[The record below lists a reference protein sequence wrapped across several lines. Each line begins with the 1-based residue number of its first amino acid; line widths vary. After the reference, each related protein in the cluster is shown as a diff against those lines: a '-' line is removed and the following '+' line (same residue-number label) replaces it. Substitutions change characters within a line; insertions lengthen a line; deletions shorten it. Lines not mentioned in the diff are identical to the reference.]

1 MAIIDKIQLSGTV
14 YTIGNET
21 TTAVTSA
28 STDNEIP
35 TAKAVYDAIPKG
47 GGGKAIEAGRGI
59 SITTGETA
67 DTVSFNIPI
76 SAGTGTNALIYN
88 STINAASGNYSHAE
102 GEYTTAS
109 GYYAHAEGYIARA
122 EGYASHAEGESTK
135 SKGYS
140 SHAEGTETEANGDY
154 SHSEGHYTRTTN
166 ESEHSSGRYNN
177 SVSASTTWG
186 YSGNTLFSVGN
197 GKSNSARHNAFEIR
211 QNGDIY
217 IVDTNDASTTNYY
230 EKPMIKLQ
238 NALGGGGGK
247 AIEAGKNISITTGE
261 TADTINCTLNASNGS
276 GNHSFVVG
284 RTNFANKWCSYAEG
298 EQNLS
303 GGKCSHAEGS
313 FTYANT
319 DYSHTEGYQTNANN
333 MYEHASGVYNV
344 SNSASTTFGDSR
356 NTLFSVGNGTSES
369 ARHNAFEIRQN
380 GDIYITKDGQDV
392 KLQDQLGGGGSSYTA
407 GTGINITNNV
417 ISVTGKVDTS
427 AITTSISSSSTNSQV
442 PSAKAVYD
450 QLDGLK
456 LKKITQSAYDALSP
470 NYDANTLYVIN
481 G

>member
-35 TAKAVYDAIPKG
+35 TAKAVYDAIPQG

-67 DTVSFNIPI
+67 DTVSFNLPI
-76 SAGTGTNALIYN
+76 SAGTRTNALIYN
-88 STINAASGNYSHAE
+88 STTNSANGNYSNAE

-109 GYYAHAEGYIARA
+109 GYYSHAEGYIAFA

-186 YSGNTLFSVGN
+186 NSGNTLFSVGN
-197 GKSNSARHNAFEIR
+197 GKNKARHNAFEIR

-217 IVDTNDASTTNYY
+217 IADTNDTSTSNFY

-238 NALGGGGGK
+238 DA
-247 AIEAGKNISITTGE
+247 
-261 TADTINCTLNASNGS
+261 
-276 GNHSFVVG
+276 
-284 RTNFANKWCSYAEG
+284 
-298 EQNLS
+298 
-303 GGKCSHAEGS
+303 
-313 FTYANT
+313 
-319 DYSHTEGYQTNANN
+319 
-333 MYEHASGVYNV
+333 
-344 SNSASTTFGDSR
+344 
-356 NTLFSVGNGTSES
+356 
-369 ARHNAFEIRQN
+369 
-380 GDIYITKDGQDV
+380 
-392 KLQDQLGGGGSSYTA
+392 LGGGGSSINVVQTTGTSTA
-407 GTGINITNNV
+407 DVMSQDAVTTQLNSKGDAIGLDMVSSPQKKVTFQIRRGGNNGTVINSRDLTLGRGLV
-417 ISVTGKVDTS
+417 YGEEGFDTLSTSGLVETS
-427 AITTSISSSSTNSQV
+427 AITTTITSSSTDAQV
-442 PSAKAVYD
+442 PSAKSVND
-450 QLDGLK
+450 KLGGLSLVK
-456 LKKITQSAYDALSP
+456 LTQSEYDSLTTKNNSI
-470 NYDANTLYVIN
+470 LYVIVN
-481 G
+481 